1 MHWGSKYINL
11 YNFSREVKYLNGD
24 LLDKE
29 YWNGLIKMSLSR
41 LFILR
46 VLYDESS
53 HGYALTKKIADLT
66 SGCCAPTEGTL
77 YPALREFEQ
86 GGYLSSHKEVVS
98 GRERKVYALTEKG
111 IKAYKT
117 ALDAWEETA
126 RVLLTAQKEMQ
137 T

>member
-1 MHWGSKYINL
+1 M
-11 YNFSREVKYLNGD
+11 
-24 LLDKE
+24 DKK

-46 VLYDESS
+46 VLYDEPS
-53 HGYALTKKIADLT
+53 HGYALTKKIRELT

-77 YPALREFEQ
+77 YPALREFEE
-86 GGYLSSHKEVVS
+86 GGYLNSHKEVVS
-98 GRERKVYALTEKG
+98 GRERKVYTLTEKG

-117 ALDAWEETA
+117 ALDAWEDTA
-126 RVLLTAQKEMQ
+126 RVLLAAQKEMQ